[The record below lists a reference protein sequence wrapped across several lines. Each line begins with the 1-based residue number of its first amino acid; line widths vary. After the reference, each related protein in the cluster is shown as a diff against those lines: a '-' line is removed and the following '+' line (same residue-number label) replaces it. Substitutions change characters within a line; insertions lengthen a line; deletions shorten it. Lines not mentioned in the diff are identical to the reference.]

1 MAEVFVFVFCH
12 DNKSST
18 VMSHTDV
25 LVFSISFLESNH
37 SAFSL
42 IRVLHRHHLWDVS
55 EYSLFRAGPVLK
67 ITWKWVHA
75 FVRNVVKSQPARKTN
90 KNENHHRSAEVM
102 AHAMIKIL
110 EFIYSLNQKIH
121 V

>member
-1 MAEVFVFVFCH
+1 MAEVIVSVFFH
-12 DNKSST
+12 DNKSSI

-37 SAFSL
+37 SAFSWL
-42 IRVLHRHHLWDVS
+42 RVLHRHHLWDVP

-75 FVRNVVKSQPARKTN
+75 FVRNVVKSQAARKTN
-90 KNENHHRSAEVM
+90 KDKNHHRSAEVVT
-102 AHAMIKIL
+102 HAMIKIM
-110 EFIYSLNQKIH
+110 EFIYSRNRKIH